1 MLPLFSSHDT
11 RNQKI
16 KVTGFSPSF
25 YVYEKEIH
33 DTLTQINLFKIELA
47 DKEDVVRIYHGI
59 SLSHEKELN
68 SATFRDRDL
77 YVDLGTVIRSKVS
90 QKEKNKYHIT
100 LLLCGSRKN
109 GTNECIC
116 KAEIEMSRTN
126 VWVPGGKESGMNWEG
141 TDIYVYCC
149 V

>member
-33 DTLTQINLFKIELA
+33 DTLTQINLFKVELA
-47 DKEDVVRIYHGI
+47 DKEDVVHIYHGI
-59 SLSHEKELN
+59 LLSHEKELN

-77 YVDLGTVIRSKVS
+77 YVDLGTVIQSKVS

-100 LLLCGSRKN
+100 LLLCGSRK
-109 GTNECIC
+109 
-116 KAEIEMSRTN
+116 K
-126 VWVPGGKESGMNWEG
+126 W
-141 TDIYVYCC
+141 YQ
-149 V
+149 